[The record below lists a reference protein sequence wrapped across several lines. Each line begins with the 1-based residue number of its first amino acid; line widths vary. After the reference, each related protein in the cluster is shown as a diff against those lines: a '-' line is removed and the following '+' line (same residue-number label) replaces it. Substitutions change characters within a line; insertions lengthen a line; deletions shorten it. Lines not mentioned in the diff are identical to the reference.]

1 MNQDSIKRQ
10 IEILV
15 NSELGS
21 SLNDL
26 TSLRDKI
33 DQLLKQNPKL
43 IENNNLLMD
52 SVKKLTK
59 EYKYGLN
66 EIIDSTEE
74 LTKEQSKNLNAFN
87 KSLNGTQ
94 VAITN
99 LLSPVKTMAAF
110 VGGSVKTM
118 AAFVGGSNAFS
129 FLESTRSAISFN
141 NQISNLSVSLRKYG
155 INVNETSNFI
165 KNLSKSTGLSQQDI
179 ANFTKTFEKEFNFVG
194 LANAEKTLAN
204 IQKVVGSDVE
214 AIQQMKSE
222 LSGFIQQFPEL
233 EQASVRLTEL
243 DRTRLNNTTQLLAMT
258 GRLGTS
264 QYKSIQDYLKG
275 QDVVST
281 KERERIKQLQE
292 SEKAIQDMKK
302 AFSDIAIDVGQ
313 TLIPVL
319 KEISYYIKS
328 YPNIIKGATVALSTL
343 LVAKGAG
350 SIIKSTVPAINNIL
364 LDIPKKIFTNTKNTT
379 ISAGAD
385 KVSGILNSWQPKGK
399 LGALAKML
407 GNEAVS
413 SVQSGISGQ
422 DIGISG
428 SIQKVFVVGGRL
440 DRIGNNK
447 GSSSDILDFAQD
459 LFKKKPGSPPP
470 LPRGI
475 TPTESIA
482 KNISQ
487 EINQILGPVTKTQSE
502 NLRIF
507 SSKQMEMAKFLK
519 SSGSGLSAEAVMAGR
534 GGQFTSQFAGELSQG
549 ANITKMGLGSIA
561 GKALG
566 GLGAGYSLYQGI
578 GNIRQGQY
586 AAGGANVVSAGLGGA
601 SLMSGAGALAIPAI
615 AAAVWAEILKGKD
628 SAGILNIGKQ
638 TGGAGKYSRTA
649 MSADNFWSM
658 FGGLNPAKMA
668 GEGLFGMGGMNQFF
682 DNLSKASK
690 AVGSES
696 GAKWF
701 KGLGY
706 ASTESIEKEIQK
718 GAAIEAQTKKIRD
731 AAKSQNLTETEE
743 SRIKFKSSAGDV
755 RGLMSLAKKYETDI
769 RNLKQTNKY
778 DDKVSQLN
786 KLQRNFAVEKDSE
799 GNVTGGKF
807 TDGRNASDKDV
818 QTRINAIKALSTEIG
833 SIEQQEQKLASFRDK
848 ASKAAMANQQILI
861 INIQTAN
868 EYYQAQ
874 SNMLQSLANQ
884 IGALGSANDKQRQN
898 IIQGLNDSLSTLVK
912 TSAAR
917 KEFLRTSIDSAKQ
930 LEAQIQ
936 KAITEANQK
945 IKSITEA
952 GVNNGG
958 LTDKDKSDI
967 DAQKA
972 AIIDAQK
979 AISGSR
985 LKSLTDIS
993 QMEAEEN
1000 NLAKT
1005 YADQVVSL
1013 GQLNNADR
1021 ERISNLEQY
1030 YSALGSLQGATG
1042 DIQNSLGSS
1051 LDMSSQNYLANS
1063 SKLGEDIASMQK
1075 QRLFLDNQL
1084 KKVSSVSDN
1093 AVVNLY
1099 DSKGQVTGQVQAAKA
1114 KEIYR
1119 AASLAITNESNKALK
1134 EYIDRQVAYAD
1145 FVVGEIDKRIKGAS
1159 ERIQS
1164 EKAAITSRGALEAG
1178 GGNVKGA
1185 LQLAQQESSIILK
1198 DIGLQQTKLKEI
1210 DEQIVKAKQV
1220 GASSAAIF
1228 TLETKRNETQTQ
1240 INQKLSEQKNAVKS
1254 LINAFSSASSY
1265 QESIT
1270 SKMEAQ
1276 LELMGAVGTGLA
1288 ASAEQRMNVSK
1299 QISNSIAIEKESL
1312 KVIRQKISADEALM
1326 SKQKA
1331 NGQDIAGTAES
1342 LLEAKKSLEEKETK
1356 ILSLQTKQ
1364 LNLTKSIRDG
1374 YISAISAMTA
1384 GSGMITKIV
1393 VDQNKNLGMAI
1404 KNLGMLQSMGSGGL
1418 GGNIRTPGKFN
1429 AGGGITDD
1437 PNRAANMYKTYN
1449 AAGGMQANIQNAQAV
1464 IRNSMPT
1471 SGAAAQAG
1479 VNINVT
1485 GAAVAQA
1492 VQQSGKGV
1500 KVDSNVTNIVTK
1512 NLNTNVPNAPKIN
1525 IPQPTVNFD
1534 GGEMRGLLA
1543 GQYSTQRDLLSTLLS
1558 IKSML
1563 SVSPRGSGGNIQLFG
1578 NGLQTSRG
1586 YP

>member
-43 IENNNLLMD
+43 IENNKLLMD

-94 VAITN
+94 IAITN
-99 LLSPVKTMAAF
+99 LLSP
-110 VGGSVKTM
+110 VKTM

-129 FLESTRSAISFN
+129 FLESTRSSINFN
-141 NQISNLSVSLRKYG
+141 TQVSNLSVSLRKYG
-155 INVNETSNFI
+155 INVNETSSFV
-165 KNLSKSTGLSQQDI
+165 KNLSKTTGLAQQDI
-179 ANFTKTFEKEFNFVG
+179 ATFTKTFEKGFNFTG
-194 LANAEKTLAN
+194 LSAAEKTLSN
-204 IQKVVGSDVE
+204 IQKVVGYDID
-214 AIQQMKSE
+214 AIHQMQSE

-243 DRTRLNNTTQLLAMT
+243 DKTRLNNTTQLLAMT
-258 GRLGTS
+258 GKLGMA
-264 QYKSIQDYLKG
+264 QYKSVQDYLKG

-281 KERERIKQLQE
+281 KEKDSIKRLQE
-292 SEKAIQDMKK
+292 SEKAIQEMKK

-313 TLIPVL
+313 TLIPIL

-328 YPNIIKGATVALSTL
+328 YPNLIKGGTVALSAL

-350 SIIKSTVPAINNIL
+350 SIVKSTVPAINNIL
-364 LDIPKKIFTNTKNTT
+364 LDIPKKIFTSSKNTT
-379 ISAGAD
+379 VSAGAD

-399 LGALAKML
+399 LGALAKMF
-407 GNEAVS
+407 GSEAVS

-440 DRIGNNK
+440 DRIENNK

-459 LFKKKPGSPPP
+459 LFKKKPGGPPP
-470 LPRGI
+470 LPRGV

-519 SSGSGLSAEAVMAGR
+519 SSGSGLSAEAIMAGR

-549 ANITKMGLGSIA
+549 ANISKMGLGSMA

-566 GLGAGYSLYQGI
+566 GLGAGYSLYQGV

-586 AAGGANVVSAGLGGA
+586 AAGGANVASAGLGGA

-628 SAGILNIGKQ
+628 SASILDVGKQ
-638 TGGAGKYSRTA
+638 TGGAGEYSRTA
-649 MSADNFWSM
+649 MSSDKFWSM
-658 FGGLNPAKMA
+658 LGSFNPAKIM
-668 GEGLFGMGGMNQFF
+668 GEGVGGMGGMNTFF
-682 DNLSKASK
+682 DNLSQASK

-696 GAKWF
+696 WSKWF

-706 ASTESIEKEIQK
+706 ASTESIEKEIQR
-718 GAAIEAQTKKIRD
+718 GAEIEAQTKKIKK
-731 AAKSQNLTETEE
+731 AANSQTFTETEE
-743 SRIKFKSSAGDV
+743 SKINLKSSSGDV
-755 RGLMSLAKKYETDI
+755 KGLMALKNKYEADI
-769 RNLKQTNKY
+769 RTLKQGGKY

-786 KLQRNFAVEKDSE
+786 KLQKNFEVEKDSA

-807 TDGRNASDKDV
+807 TDGRNANAKDIEARV
-818 QTRINAIKALSTEIG
+818 QSIKTLSTEIDT
-833 SIEQQEQKLASFRDK
+833 IEDKEQKLASFRDK
-848 ASKAAMANQQILI
+848 ANMAAVANQQILI
-861 INIQTAN
+861 RNIQTAN

-898 IIQGLNDSLSTLVK
+898 IIQGLNDSLSTLAK

-917 KEFLRTSIDSAKQ
+917 KEFLQTSIDSAKQ
-930 LEAQIQ
+930 LEAQNQ

-945 IKSITEA
+945 IKSINEA

-972 AIIDAQK
+972 SIIDAQK
-979 AISGSR
+979 AISASR
-985 LKSLTDIS
+985 LQSLTTIS

-1000 NLAKT
+1000 NLSKT
-1005 YADQVVSL
+1005 YADQVSAL
-1013 GQLNNADR
+1013 SQLNKVER

-1075 QRLFLDNQL
+1075 QRLFLDDQL

-1099 DSKGQVTGQVQAAKA
+1099 DSKGQVTGQIQAAKA

-1178 GGNVKGA
+1178 GGNVGAA
-1185 LQLAQQESSIILK
+1185 LQLARQELSVNLK
-1198 DIGLQQTKLKEI
+1198 DVELQQTKIKEI
-1210 DEQIVKAKQV
+1210 DEQIKKAKQA
-1220 GASSAAIF
+1220 GAPVAAIF
-1228 TLETKRNETQTQ
+1228 TLETKRNEAQAQ
-1240 INQKLSEQKNAVKS
+1240 INQKLSEQKNIIES
-1254 LINAFSSASSY
+1254 TLSPFSKISAY
-1265 QESIT
+1265 QEAIT

-1288 ASAEQRMNVSK
+1288 ASAEQRMAVSRQIGSTIK
-1299 QISNSIAIEKESL
+1299 TEQAAVQAIKQQISAS
-1312 KVIRQKISADEALM
+1312 EALI
-1326 SKQKA
+1326 SRQRA
-1331 NGQDIAGTAES
+1331 NGEDTAGTAES
-1342 LLEAKKSLEEKETK
+1342 LLKAKTALEEKETR
-1356 ILSLQTKQ
+1356 ILSLQTRQ

-1418 GGNIRTPGKFN
+1418 GGNVRTPGKFN